1 MSLEKRFVSHY
12 MLTET
17 IRLEENYCRWL
28 AEDMRSNKE
37 VWITELFEKSGNDT
51 GNKWLS
57 LLSEIKKISFPSIVR
72 IFDFFCEGD
81 SIFVVFEVAKG
92 KTLKP
97 MDQYDED
104 RFRKIGGDIL
114 RILILLQRNG
124 IGLDSLSLNDIFV
137 DDGGE
142 IQLFFNDGWILKPE
156 NESRE
161 HEITLFALT
170 LLNFLGFKNEEK
182 IEITQELL
190 KELIPEKIYP
200 LFEEILITRQ
210 AHRFES
216 LSRYFQEKMKMSVD
230 SAIDSDVLETSVV
243 NRVLRSVLL
252 GILTVAIYMMFS
264 PSSDISKSKWFD
276 VWRYQVLANI
286 GMSEPQ
292 RILGELYEKGYGVDQ
307 DMAQSI
313 EWYRKAAQSG
323 NVYAQ
328 MSLGHFYD
336 KGIGVP
342 LDRKQALYWFTLAAT
357 NGDELAKKNL
367 ALMIQESIVI
377 TKSLPKEQ
385 GVIPIASHDNIA
397 QIIEPVIASP
407 MEQKHSAPI
416 QRFHT
421 YWLHSGSS
429 NNLKHSDQYG
439 GIYGCYENGL
449 KNPVEIVS
457 FNHEVRSMAVD
468 SEGNLYWADITTG
481 QIMKSDLNGQNIRAI
496 VGKLSHPM
504 GIAIDRQRKIL
515 FWSDRQQNSRGFFG
529 GIGRSDLD
537 GNNVKYIVVNDLR
550 SGGKLKIDEQEA
562 KLYIPDVEGRKIIR
576 VNEDGQNLIGLV
588 FSVKP
593 EGFDLDTQRRKMYW
607 TDDMNSGIYE
617 SDYDGRNKRIV
628 YTYYTTDENFET
640 VMFNPND
647 QRIYFGK
654 LSPGSQSIWSVALNS
669 EYSVHPFEYV
679 TNFKIHD
686 IIKN

>member
-17 IRLEENYCRWL
+17 MRLKENYCRWL

-37 VWITELFEKSGNDT
+37 VWITELFEKNGNDT

-104 RFRKIGGDIL
+104 RFRKIGGNIL
-114 RILILLQRNG
+114 RTLILLQRNG

-142 IQLFFNDGWILKPE
+142 IQLIFNDGWILKPE

-182 IEITQELL
+182 AAITQELL

-210 AHRFES
+210 VHRFES
-216 LSRYFQEKMKMSVD
+216 LSRYFQEKMKISVD
-230 SAIDSDVLETSVV
+230 FAMDTDVLETSIV
-243 NRVLRSVLL
+243 NRALRYVML

-264 PSSDISKSKWFD
+264 PSNDISKSKWFD
-276 VWRYQVLANI
+276 VWRYQVLANM

-292 RILGELYEKGYGVDQ
+292 RILGELYEKGYGVEK
-307 DMAQSI
+307 DMTKSI

-323 NVYAQ
+323 DVYTQ

-357 NGDELAKKNL
+357 NGDKDAKEYVAMLSGSSKEEADKKEIVKKEEENSTKQDDENL
-367 ALMIQESIVI
+367 KQDATDNQVLETTENPVNVAIEVPKQSIQSNEMFMDAENIPVGGSGGLEITDNQTVAQSFTI
-377 TKSLPKEQ
+377 TKKGRLIAVDLIDLKIHRCLPKESLYVSLVNIQ
-385 GVIPIASHDNIA
+385 NDQLGVYSYFTR
-397 QIIEPVIASP
+397 E
-407 MEQKHSAPI
+407 
-416 QRFHT
+416 
-421 YWLHSGSS
+421 LHSNEVTNTTRLYFGS
-429 NNLKHSDQYG
+429 YG
-439 GIYGCYENGL
+439 PI
-449 KNPVEIVS
+449 
-457 FNHEVRSMAVD
+457 
-468 SEGNLYWADITTG
+468 
-481 QIMKSDLNGQNIRAI
+481 
-496 VGKLSHPM
+496 
-504 GIAIDRQRKIL
+504 
-515 FWSDRQQNSRGFFG
+515 
-529 GIGRSDLD
+529 
-537 GNNVKYIVVNDLR
+537 
-550 SGGKLKIDEQEA
+550 
-562 KLYIPDVEGRKIIR
+562 
-576 VNEDGQNLIGLV
+576 
-588 FSVKP
+588 VKP
-593 EGFDLDTQRRKMYW
+593 GEQYAVYLQTKANGCTYAW
-607 TDDMNSGIYE
+607 GGEYGTYNGGE
-617 SDYDGRNKRIV
+617 SFINKIQNKRDMKFRSYIRE
-628 YTYYTTDENFET
+628 D
-640 VMFNPND
+640 
-647 QRIYFGK
+647 
-654 LSPGSQSIWSVALNS
+654 
-669 EYSVHPFEYV
+669 
-679 TNFKIHD
+679 
-686 IIKN
+686 

>member
-1 MSLEKRFVSHY
+1 MALEKRFVSHY

-17 IRLEENYCRWL
+17 MRLKENYCRWL
-28 AEDMRSNKE
+28 AEDMRFNKE
-37 VWITELFEKSGNDT
+37 VWITELFEKNGNDT

-104 RFRKIGGDIL
+104 RFRKIGGNIL
-114 RILILLQRNG
+114 RTLILLQRNG

-142 IQLFFNDGWILKPE
+142 IQLIFNDGWILKPE

-182 IEITQELL
+182 AAITQELL

-210 AHRFES
+210 VHRFES
-216 LSRYFQEKMKMSVD
+216 LSRYFQEKMKISVD
-230 SAIDSDVLETSVV
+230 SVIDTDVLETSIV
-243 NRVLRSVLL
+243 NRALRYVML

-264 PSSDISKSKWFD
+264 PSNDISKSKWFD
-276 VWRYQVLANI
+276 VWRYQVLANM

-292 RILGELYEKGYGVDQ
+292 RILGELYEKGYGVEK
-307 DMAQSI
+307 DMTKSI

-323 NVYAQ
+323 DVYAQ

-342 LDRKQALYWFTLAAT
+342 SDRKQALYWFTLAAA
-357 NGDELAKKNL
+357 NGDKVAKENVAIYTQPAIPHSSTKNSTQSQEVNSD
-367 ALMIQESIVI
+367 AKSDIQIQQPKNEQSISV
-377 TKSLPKEQ
+377 
-385 GVIPIASHDNIA
+385 V
-397 QIIEPVIASP
+397 
-407 MEQKHSAPI
+407 KHMY
-416 QRFHT
+416 HT

-439 GIYGCYENGL
+439 GIYGCYEDGFQ
-449 KNPVEIVS
+449 NPVELVS
-457 FNHEVRSMAVD
+457 FSHDVRSMAVD
-468 SEGNLYWADITTG
+468 GEGNLYWADITTG
-481 QIMKSDLNGQNIRAI
+481 EIMKSDSSGKNVRAI
-496 VGKLSHPM
+496 IGRLSHPM
-504 GIAIDRQRKIL
+504 GITIDRKRKLL
-515 FWSDRQQNSRGFFG
+515 FWSDRQQNAGGFSG

-537 GNNVKYIVVNDLR
+537 GNNAKYILVNGLV
-550 SGGKLKIDEQEA
+550 SGGKLKVDENEA
-562 KLYIPDVEGRKIIR
+562 KLYIPDILGKKIVRI
-576 VNEDGQNLIGLV
+576 NEDGQNMIGLV
-588 FSVKP
+588 FVIKP
-593 EGFDLDTQRRKMYW
+593 EGFDIDTQRRKLYW
-607 TDDMNSGIYE
+607 TDDLNSGIYE
-617 SDYDGRNKRIV
+617 SDYDGRNKRII
-628 YTYYTTDENFET
+628 YTYFTTYENFET
-640 VMFNPND
+640 VLFNPVT

-654 LSPGSQSIWSVALNS
+654 LGPGSQSIWST
-669 EYSVHPFEYV
+669 SVNDSSSLHTYEYV

-686 IIKN
+686 IIRN